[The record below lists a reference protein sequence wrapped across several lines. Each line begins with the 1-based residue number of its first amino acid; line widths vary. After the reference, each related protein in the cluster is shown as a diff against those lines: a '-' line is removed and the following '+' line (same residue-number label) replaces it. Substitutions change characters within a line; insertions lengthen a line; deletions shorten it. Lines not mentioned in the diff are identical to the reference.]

1 MMKRMSKS
9 VGAFIILIAFTIL
22 IIWHFSPL
30 LNHLFRYG
38 LADSIYGETFSTML
52 IALPYLT
59 TISIFA
65 AGLFLAGRERYV
77 HGFRNADLNFFEQ
90 TFHLNDTKKPSEAKI
105 LVKKGQMWLRVSES
119 YRRNAVYLS
128 FSSIHMIL
136 ATLCFI
142 ISLIVS
148 TFSKQYFVL
157 PMLLGIIFFILSLLG
172 HIGRYGYGRIK
183 FSSWWS
189 LYKRFSW
196 TFCNGFPPFVPPL
209 VVSHLARW
217 KEIGE
222 AIQKDERFMLYLE
235 RLDEYRDLK
244 EFPEYIEPQKVSF
257 FNF

>member
-1 MMKRMSKS
+1 
-9 VGAFIILIAFTIL
+9 
-22 IIWHFSPL
+22 
-30 LNHLFRYG
+30 
-38 LADSIYGETFSTML
+38 
-52 IALPYLT
+52 
-59 TISIFA
+59 
-65 AGLFLAGRERYV
+65 
-77 HGFRNADLNFFEQ
+77 
-90 TFHLNDTKKPSEAKI
+90 
-105 LVKKGQMWLRVSES
+105 
-119 YRRNAVYLS
+119 
-128 FSSIHMIL
+128 MIL